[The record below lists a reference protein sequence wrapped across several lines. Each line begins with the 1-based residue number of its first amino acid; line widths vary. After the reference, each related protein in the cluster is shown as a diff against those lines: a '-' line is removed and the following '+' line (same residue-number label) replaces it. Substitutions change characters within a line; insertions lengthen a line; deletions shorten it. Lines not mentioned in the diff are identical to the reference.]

1 MHRQKSRARGRS
13 ATEIAAAVTRG
24 DTTARAVVETH
35 LARIA
40 EVNPHLRAVTR
51 TLDDTARAEA
61 EAIDR
66 ARAAG
71 MPLGPLA
78 GVPFTIKENIDV
90 RGSATTH
97 GVPALREAMPLGDAP
112 IVERLRRAGAIPI
125 ARTNLPDMSLRFH
138 TKSQLF
144 GATVNPWNA
153 RLSPGGSSGGEGVAL
168 ATGMSALGLGN
179 DAGGSVRV
187 PALFSGVA
195 ALKPS
200 QGRLPGDRTLGR
212 DLTLA
217 SQLILVDGVLA
228 RSVEDL
234 MLALR
239 VLAGSDPRDPRAV
252 DAPIDGTPLAMPIR
266 VGVVRDPGGL
276 GVDAET
282 ERAIDIAAAALS
294 DAGYVLEPIDVP
306 RLTETLDAYGRMIMT
321 EFHLARAMLERL
333 LGEDGRK
340 YIELATT
347 RVKAPVDLAE
357 YVRLTAVR
365 MSLQRDWA
373 ELLSRY
379 PVVLGPVFTEPP
391 PPVDFDIAGDVE
403 HERVALALRVCTATS
418 FVGLP
423 AVAVPTGVVD
433 GLPRGVQ
440 VIAAMHR
447 EDVCL
452 AAAGAIERRLG
463 QVAPI
468 EPYTD

>member
-1 MHRQKSRARGRS
+1 MRSAMDTAAAIARGEAS
-13 ATEIAAAVTRG
+13 AR
-24 DTTARAVVETH
+24 DVVEAH

-40 EVNPHLRAVTR
+40 ETNPRLRAVTR
-51 TLDDTARAEA
+51 TLDDAARADA
-61 EAIDR
+61 ERIDR
-66 ARAAG
+66 ARASGAA
-71 MPLGPLA
+71 LGPLA
-78 GVPFTIKENIDV
+78 GVPITVKENIDV
-90 RGSATTH
+90 AGSATTH
-97 GVPALREAMPLGDAP
+97 GVPALREAMPRGDAP

-138 TKSQLF
+138 TNSTLF
-144 GATVNPWNA
+144 GATVNPWDA
-153 RLSPGGSSGGEGVAL
+153 RLSPGGSSGGEGVAI

-200 QGRLPGDRTLGR
+200 YGRFPGDRTIGR

-217 SQLILVDGVLA
+217 SQLVPVDGVLA
-228 RSVEDL
+228 RTVAD
-234 MLALR
+234 LALAFR

-252 DAPIDGTPLAMPIR
+252 DAPLEGRALAAPIR
-266 VGVVRDPGGL
+266 VGVARDPGGL
-276 GVDAET
+276 GVDRET
-282 ERAIDIAAAALS
+282 SLAIDAAAAALS
-294 DAGYVLEPIDVP
+294 DAGYAIEAIDVP
-306 RLTETLDAYGRMIMT
+306 RLDETLSAYGRMIMT
-321 EFHLARAMLERL
+321 EFHLVRPMLERL
-333 LGEDGRK
+333 LGDDGRR
-340 YIELATT
+340 YIELATA
-347 RVKAPVDLAE
+347 RVEAPVDLAE

-373 ELLSRY
+373 ELLARI

-391 PPVDFDIAGDVE
+391 PPVDFDIAGPEE
-403 HERVALALRVCTATS
+403 HARVTIALRLCTATS

-423 AVAVPTGVVD
+423 AVAVPTGVSG

-452 AAAGAIERRLG
+452 AAAAAIERRLG
-463 QVAPI
+463 TV
-468 EPYTD
+468 TH